1 MKAFWAGVIV
11 AVGIAAIAAIISNVV
26 DLSAA
31 DTYQSPYGSVRL

>member
-11 AVGIAAIAAIISNVV
+11 ALGIAAVAAIISNVV

-31 DTYQSPYGSVRL
+31 DTYRSPYGSVRL